1 MKNSKSARYLAIFV
15 FFLVAC
21 LVFTAKMV
29 NLQIISKDKYAP
41 NSNETVE
48 RVYIEAVRGNLCD
61 RNGKILVRDDR
72 VYNFILDYDT
82 IPDSSRQLNRVLLTA
97 LRAMNEASGVDFTAD
112 WLTPFKGTYPNFEF
126 ADDFTTNMDK
136 YDEFIRLIEK
146 NYVTEKYTLEMAMR
160 DLDAT
165 TVARYYARKYKVVD
179 ELRSDGDSFEYES
192 EFTDQEITQ
201 LIYLRYEMDRQGFGG
216 NKDFVFIADAPYAFN
231 VYVKEMAVD
240 GLAIEETVK
249 RSYLY
254 PGYASHILGLVG
266 QIYAE
271 DWDEYKDKGYDI
283 DAKVG
288 ISGCEAIFEDYLRGI
303 DGIVDVYRDSSGNV
317 TRREVIREPIA
328 GKDVWLTIDIDVQI
342 AAEDGLKENIQ
353 SIVDNSA
360 TSLRGEDAN
369 AGAAIAIDPNN
380 GEILALASYPSYDLN
395 TYNQDYSRLSSDKN
409 APLLNRALQA
419 TLAPGS
425 TFKVG
430 MALAALE
437 EGVYSETD
445 TMLCHG
451 YYDRYG
457 HTNAFKCAV
466 HPMSQVGT
474 MLNVSEAIRISCN
487 CFFYESGHLLG
498 IDTMNKWCQYYGL
511 GMPTGIELYEK
522 TGILAGRAFR
532 EANPQFCINN
542 DLGAWQQG
550 DTWQAAIGQSENA
563 FTPLQVGVYTATVIN
578 GGTRYSAHL
587 LHSVHEYGEDAEVY
601 FFNEAKILN
610 QISPS
615 EKNVN
620 IIKEAMRKVIT
631 SDQASIYMSFKDVT
645 YSVGAKTGT
654 AQTGSTS
661 SDNAWFTAFAP
672 VEDPQI
678 VVTCMIEHGASGSF
692 ASYTARQIMDA
703 YLDK

>member
-1 MKNSKSARYLAIFV
+1 MKKIRSARYVALSV

-21 LVFTAKMV
+21 LIFVAKMV

-41 NSNETVE
+41 SSNESSE
-48 RVYIEAVRGNLCD
+48 RIYIEAVRGNICD
-61 RNGKILVRDDR
+61 RNGKILVKDERL
-72 VYNFILDYDT
+72 YKFILDYDT
-82 IPDSSRQLNRVLLTA
+82 IPDTSRELNRVLLTA
-97 LRAMNEASGVDFTAD
+97 LNVMDESGQEYSSE

-165 TVARYYARKYKVVD
+165 AVARYYARKYKVVD
-179 ELRSDGDSFEYES
+179 ETTADGGEFDYES
-192 EFTDQEITQ
+192 EFTDEEITR

-216 NKDFVFIADAPYAFN
+216 SKDFVFIGDASYAFN
-231 VYVKEMAVD
+231 VYVKELAVD
-240 GLAIEETVK
+240 GLMIEETVK
-249 RSYLY
+249 RTYQY

-283 DAKVG
+283 DATVG

-303 DGIVDVYRDSSGNV
+303 DGIVDIYRDANGNV
-317 TRREVIREPIA
+317 TRREVVREPIA

-342 AAEDGLKENIQ
+342 AAEDGLEQNIKD
-353 SIVDNSA
+353 IVANSFS
-360 TSLRGEDAN
+360 TYRGEDAN
-369 AGAAIAIDPNN
+369 AGAAVAIDPNN
-380 GEILALASYPSYDLN
+380 GELLAIASYPSFDLN
-395 TYNQDYSRLSSDKN
+395 TYNRDYSKLSADEN

-437 EGVYSETD
+437 EGVYSPTD
-445 TMLCHG
+445 NMICHG

-474 MLNVSEAIRISCN
+474 SLNVSEAIRISCN

-498 IDTMNKWCQYYGL
+498 IDTMNKWCRYYGL
-511 GMPTGIELYEK
+511 GLPTGIELYEK
-522 TGILAGRAFR
+522 TGILAGREFR
-532 EANPQFCINN
+532 EANPQFCIDNE
-542 DLGAWQQG
+542 LGAWQTG

-563 FTPLQVGVYTATVIN
+563 FTPLQVSVYIATVIN
-578 GGTRYSAHL
+578 GGTRYAAHL
-587 LHSVHEYGEDAEVY
+587 LHSVHEYGESSEVY
-601 FFNEAKILN
+601 LFNEAKILS
-610 QISPS
+610 QISPM
-615 EKNVN
+615 EKNVTL
-620 IIKEAMRKVIT
+620 IKEAMRKVIT
-631 SDQASIYMSFKDVT
+631 SDRASIYLNFRDVA

-654 AQTGSTS
+654 AQAGSTA

-672 VEDPQI
+672 VEDPRI
-678 VVTCMIEHGASGSF
+678 AVTCMIEHGASGSY